1 MKKDQNSDL
10 KIFKRGLRSY
20 FIPGATSIPDSRV
33 VIFLHSNSRVFSR
46 FILILDL
53 QYSSFILKP
62 HNYNYFSA
70 V

>member
-33 VIFLHSNSRVFSR
+33 VIFLH
-46 FILILDL
+46 
-53 QYSSFILKP
+53 
-62 HNYNYFSA
+62 
-70 V
+70 